1 MTETITPSYTLFDTI
16 SWISA
21 WGACALAFLS
31 IAAAIIFIF
40 SMYFL
45 NAAGVIL

>member
-1 MTETITPSYTLFDTI
+1 MTETITPSYTLFDTFL
-16 SWISA
+16 WISA

-31 IAAAIIFIF
+31 IAATIIFIF
-40 SMYFL
+40 CVYFI